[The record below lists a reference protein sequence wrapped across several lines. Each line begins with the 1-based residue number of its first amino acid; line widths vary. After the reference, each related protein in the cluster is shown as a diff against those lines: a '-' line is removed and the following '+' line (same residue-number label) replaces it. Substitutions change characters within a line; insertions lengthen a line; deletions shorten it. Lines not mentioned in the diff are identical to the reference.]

1 MSLTRLISSK
11 TMVSSLKLAATRT
24 LSLSAPKPDQRS
36 ARFAVTGLDKQ
47 VNTQWAIDLIAAVP
61 PTVVTK
67 RVVSC
72 DGGGGALGHPKI
84 FINLDQSGP
93 QSCNYCGLRFVLDKG
108 HH

>member
-11 TMVSSLKLAATRT
+11 AMKSSLQLANIRT
-24 LSLSAPKPDQRS
+24 FSISVPKPDQATHTGQQFEESDQRS

-67 RVVSC
+67 RVVSS
-72 DGGGGALGHPKI
+72 LMM
-84 FINLDQSGP
+84 
-93 QSCNYCGLRFVLDKG
+93 
-108 HH
+108 